1 MKFYNAN
8 TIGCVNDPM
17 FLHFVMHFHVGFVH
31 IYSFDWDMNLVT
43 LRWSDEDVKIWNVN
57 HYLSLSDSPLSFP
70 HKPFLS
76 FFFFF

>member
-43 LRWSDEDVKIWNVN
+43 LRWSDEDVKI
-57 HYLSLSDSPLSFP
+57 
-70 HKPFLS
+70 
-76 FFFFF
+76 